1 MKLLI
6 NLSNHLGGGG
16 LQVALSFLSECRQI
30 TNNEY
35 HVFMSPNVARQVDR
49 TSFGKNFFFYDIPS
63 VPFWKL
69 SRVLS
74 PLEKQIRPDAVFT
87 VFGPSYWRPKS
98 KHLEGFARGYW
109 IYPESSFFKMMDF
122 CWKISYHLQ
131 KNIKLFFF
139 KKEADAYVVETDDA
153 NKRVRTLLGFDP
165 VYTVSNTCGAQ
176 YFQPEPV
183 AKKLPERQPDE
194 FRLLTVSAYYLH
206 KNLEIIPSVID
217 ILNNNPSG
225 KNIRFVLTLK
235 PEDYQKIIPLNY
247 RDQVHNTGPVPAKE
261 CPSLYR
267 ECDAM
272 FLPTLL
278 ECFSANYPEAMAME
292 LPILTSDLDFA
303 HSICRDA
310 ALYFNPVDPKDA
322 ADKIL
327 KLAEDKLL
335 RKHLA
340 EKGKKRLTAFPSA
353 QKRAEHYLELCKML
367 SENIQNNTNLL

>member
-30 TNNEY
+30 TDNEY

-139 KKEADAYVVETDDA
+139 
-153 NKRVRTLLGFDP
+153 
-165 VYTVSNTCGAQ
+165 
-176 YFQPEPV
+176 
-183 AKKLPERQPDE
+183 
-194 FRLLTVSAYYLH
+194 
-206 KNLEIIPSVID
+206 
-217 ILNNNPSG
+217 
-225 KNIRFVLTLK
+225 
-235 PEDYQKIIPLNY
+235 DYI
-247 RDQVHNTGPVPAKE
+247 
-261 CPSLYR
+261 
-267 ECDAM
+267 
-272 FLPTLL
+272 
-278 ECFSANYPEAMAME
+278 
-292 LPILTSDLDFA
+292 
-303 HSICRDA
+303 
-310 ALYFNPVDPKDA
+310 
-322 ADKIL
+322 
-327 KLAEDKLL
+327 
-335 RKHLA
+335 
-340 EKGKKRLTAFPSA
+340 
-353 QKRAEHYLELCKML
+353 
-367 SENIQNNTNLL
+367 TNQ

>member
-16 LQVALSFLSECRQI
+16 LQVALSFLSECRQL
-30 TNNEY
+30 TDNEY
-35 HVFMSPNVARQVDR
+35 HVFMSPNVARQIDR
-49 TSFGKNFFFYDIPS
+49 SSFGANFIFYDIPS

-69 SRVLS
+69 SRILS
-74 PLEKQIRPDAVFT
+74 PLEKQIRPEAVFT
-87 VFGPSYWRPKS
+87 VFGPSYWRPKA
-98 KHLEGFARGYW
+98 KHLMGYAIPHY
-109 IYPESSFFKMMDF
+109 IYQDSPFFKKLSITEKFKSFFRRRI
-122 CWKISYHLQ
+122 KI
-131 KNIKLFFF
+131 FRF

-153 NKRVRTLLGFDP
+153 NKRVRTLLGLDP

-176 YFQPEPV
+176 YFQSENV
-183 AKKLPERQPDE
+183 AKKLPERQRDE
-194 FRLLTVSAYYLH
+194 FRLLTVSAYYPH
-206 KNLEIIPSVID
+206 KNLESIPKIVD

-235 PEDYQKIIPLNY
+235 PDDYQRIIPLKY
-247 RDQVHNTGPVPAKE
+247 RNQVYNTGPVPAKE